1 MEDST
6 KEENGKSYICKEGQ
20 WARDRE
26 ADAERNKCDEEGATK
41 DSTSMGMSMK
51 YVCTDGL
58 WKMDMSSFTG
68 GGFNMGD
75 STGTGFNF
83 GGRRDSTGGFN
94 IGGGTKPVVPD
105 STATE

>member
-1 MEDST
+1 
-6 KEENGKSYICKEGQ
+6 
-20 WARDRE
+20 
-26 ADAERNKCDEEGATK
+26 
-41 DSTSMGMSMK
+41 MK
-51 YVCTDGL
+51 YVCTDGQ

-94 IGGGTKPVVPD
+94 MGGGGNWGTKPVVPD
-105 STATE
+105 STAAE